1 MKAAILVALAMCCGA
16 AGAATVAG
24 GTLHRATLREWHQ
37 AAAANQY
44 ATAADIVERF
54 LNIRDPLALAPKAR
68 DVHSCICRVSAN
80 FQLRSQTVSD
90 TAIAC
95 MAQLGYLPH

>member
-1 MKAAILVALAMCCGA
+1 MVVFELKFE
-16 AGAATVAG
+16 
-24 GTLHRATLREWHQ
+24 HSTLREWHQ
-37 AAAANQY
+37 ATSANQY

-68 DVHSCICRVSAN
+68 DVHACISRVSGD
-80 FQLRSQTVSD
+80 FKLRTQSVSD

-95 MAQLGYLPH
+95 MAELGYLPR

>member
-1 MKAAILVALAMCCGA
+1 MKASILVVLALCSGA
-16 AGAATVAG
+16 ACAATVAG
-24 GTLHRATLREWHQ
+24 GTLHRSTLREWHQ
-37 AAAANQY
+37 ANPANQY

-80 FQLRSQTVSD
+80 FQDRNQTVSD

-95 MAQLGYLPH
+95 MAQLGYLPR